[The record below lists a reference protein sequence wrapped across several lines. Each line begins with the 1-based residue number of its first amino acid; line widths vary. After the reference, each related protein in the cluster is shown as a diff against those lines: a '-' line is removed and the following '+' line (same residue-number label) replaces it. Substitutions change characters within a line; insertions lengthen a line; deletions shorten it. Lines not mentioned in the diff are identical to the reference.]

1 VPYVV
6 RRALLVIPT
15 LLGISF
21 LAFALA
27 NLAPGDPAEQ
37 VLRRTS
43 DRPPTAAEIHVKRK
57 ELQLDR
63 PLVAQYVY
71 WAGRAVRGDLG
82 VSYTTRRPVVS
93 ELRHRIPYTLQL
105 TVLAALL
112 ALAIALPAGIICA
125 LHRNRLFDQLAR
137 LTSLAGA
144 SMPSFW
150 LALNLIVLFAVR
162 LSLVPVAGKGGWQ
175 TYILPVVT
183 LAVTPAAVLS
193 RFTRS
198 TMLEILED
206 DYMRTARAKGLSD
219 WRTVIRHGLRNA
231 LVPLLTAF
239 SVSLGHLL
247 AGAVIVETIFV
258 WPGVGKLA
266 LDAIQDRDYPM
277 IQGFVLYAGAAFAG
291 INLLV
296 DLLYRV
302 IDPRIFAPG
311 VTSGGGDR

>member
-1 VPYVV
+1 VPYPL

-43 DRPPTAAEIHVKRK
+43 DRQPTPREIAEKRL
-57 ELQLDR
+57 ELKLDR
-63 PLVAQYVY
+63 PLVTQYVS
-71 WAGRAVRGDLG
+71 WAGRAFQGDLG
-82 VSYTTRRPVVS
+82 ISYATRRPVVS
-93 ELRHRIPYTLQL
+93 ELRNRIPYTLQL
-105 TVLAALL
+105 TVAAALL
-112 ALAIALPAGIICA
+112 ALAIAVPAGIVCA
-125 LHRNRLFDQLAR
+125 LHRNKLFDQGAR
-137 LTSLAGA
+137 LLSLAGA

-150 LALNLIVLFAVR
+150 LALNLILLFAVR
-162 LSLVPVAGKGGWQ
+162 LSMVPVAGRSGWNS
-175 TYILPVVT
+175 YVLPVLT

-206 DYMRTARAKGLSD
+206 DYMRTARAKGLTE
-219 WRTVIRHGLRNA
+219 WRTVLAHGLRNA
-231 LVPLLTAF
+231 MVPLLTSF
-239 SVSLGHLL
+239 SISLGHLL

-266 LDAIQDRDYPM
+266 LDAITERDYPM
-277 IQGFVLYAGAAFAG
+277 IQGFVLYAGAAFCA

-296 DLLYRV
+296 DLAYGV
-302 IDPRIFAPG
+302 IDPRIRRANVAAPAPA
-311 VTSGGGDR
+311 R

>member
-1 VPYVV
+1 MPYAL
-6 RRALLVIPT
+6 RRAFLVIPT

-43 DRPPTAAEIHVKRK
+43 DRQPTPSEVAEKRE
-57 ELQLDR
+57 ELKLNR
-63 PLVAQYVY
+63 PLVTQYMA
-71 WAGRAVRGDLG
+71 WAGRAIRGDLG
-82 VSYTTRRPVVS
+82 ISYATRRPVVT
-93 ELRHRIPYTLQL
+93 ELRNRIPYTLQL

-112 ALAIALPAGIICA
+112 ALAVAIPAGIISA
-125 LHRNRLFDQLAR
+125 LHRNELFDQGAR
-137 LTSLAGA
+137 ILSLAGA

-162 LSLVPVAGKGGWQ
+162 LSMVPVAGRGGWES
-175 TYILPVVT
+175 YALPVVT

-198 TMLEILED
+198 TMLEILDD
-206 DYMRTARAKGLSD
+206 DYMRTARAKGLTE
-219 WRTVIRHGLRNA
+219 WRTVVGHGLRNA

-239 SVSLGHLL
+239 SISLGHLL
-247 AGAVIVETIFV
+247 AGAVIVESIFV

-266 LDAIQDRDYPM
+266 LDAILDRDYPM

-296 DLLYRV
+296 DLAYGV
-302 IDPRIFAPG
+302 IDPRIKRAG
-311 VTSGGGDR
+311 ATAASAT

>member
-1 VPYVV
+1 MPYVL

-27 NLAPGDPAEQ
+27 NIAPGDPAEQ

-43 DRPPTAAEIHVKRK
+43 DRQPTPREIAEKRE
-57 ELQLDR
+57 ELKLNR
-63 PLVAQYVY
+63 PLMTQYVS
-71 WAGRAVRGDLG
+71 WAGRAFRGDLG
-82 VSYTTRRPVVS
+82 VSYATRRPVVT
-93 ELRHRIPYTLQL
+93 ELRNRIPYTLQL

-112 ALAIALPAGIICA
+112 ALLVAIPAGIICA
-125 LHRNRLFDQLAR
+125 LHRNKLFDQAAR
-137 LTSLAGA
+137 LLSLAGA

-150 LALNLIVLFAVR
+150 LALTLIVFFAVR
-162 LSLVPVAGKGGWQ
+162 LSMVPVAGRQGWES
-175 TYILPVVT
+175 YVLPVVT

-198 TMLEILED
+198 TMLEILDD
-206 DYMRTARAKGLSD
+206 DYMRTARAKGLTE
-219 WRTVIRHGLRNA
+219 WRTVVYHGLRNA

-239 SVSLGHLL
+239 SISLGHLL
-247 AGAVIVETIFV
+247 SGAVIVETIFV

-266 LDAIQDRDYPM
+266 LDAITERDYPM
-277 IQGFVLYAGAAFAG
+277 IQGFVLYAGAAFCA

-296 DLLYRV
+296 DLAYGV
-302 IDPRIFAPG
+302 IDPRIRRAE
-311 VTSGGGDR
+311 VTAAGAQ

>member
-1 VPYVV
+1 VPYAL
-6 RRALLVIPT
+6 RRAFLVIPT

-43 DRPPTAAEIHVKRK
+43 DRQPTPREVAEKRE
-57 ELQLDR
+57 ELKLNR
-63 PLVAQYVY
+63 PLVTQYVA
-71 WAGRAVRGDLG
+71 WAGRALRGDLG
-82 VSYTTRRPVVS
+82 ISYATRRPVVT
-93 ELRHRIPYTLQL
+93 ELRHRLPYTLQL
-105 TVLAALL
+105 TVMAALL
-112 ALAIALPAGIICA
+112 ALAIAVPAGIVCA
-125 LHRNRLFDQLAR
+125 LHRNKLFDQAAR
-137 LTSLAGA
+137 ILSLAGA

-150 LALNLIVLFAVR
+150 LALSLIVLFAVR
-162 LSLVPVAGKGGWQ
+162 LSMVPVAGRGGLNS
-175 TYILPVVT
+175 YVLPVVT

-206 DYMRTARAKGLSD
+206 DYMRTARAKGLTE
-219 WRTVIRHGLRNA
+219 WRTVVGHGLRNA

-239 SVSLGHLL
+239 SISLGHLL

-277 IQGFVLYAGAAFAG
+277 IQGFVLYAGATFAG

-296 DLLYRV
+296 DLAYGV
-302 IDPRIFAPG
+302 IDPRIKRAG
-311 VTSGGGDR
+311 TTVAGAT